1 MFKRVF
7 LMTLTLVTAVGCIL
21 VAALHPTGPNTVSY
35 DEPIGVWLSIGMT
48 VLLFIPLLVLSF
60 FGNRIVRIISSVI
73 QIPVV
78 ISFMGIIPISF
89 FFSKSIGMG
98 LLALFGVIVSIASI
112 VVTLKTGRSREIAS

>member
-1 MFKRVF
+1 MFKRVS

-60 FGNRIVRIISSVI
+60 FGNRIVRIISSII

-78 ISFMGIIPISF
+78 ISFLGIIPIS

-112 VVTLKTGRSREIAS
+112 VVTLRNGRSREIAS